1 MAGDGVLALM
11 PQEVANPIDSSSSSS
26 SNGTQDSNRKKRSA
40 EEFPV
45 LIFLYFQKAI
55 RLELD
60 RLHRSAVELATG
72 GGGDVS
78 ALAEKCRFLFDIYKH
93 HCDAEDAVGIPFSYL
108 LLFMLCFDNCFQFY
122 YLRS

>member
-1 MAGDGVLALM
+1 MASPMAGDGVLALM

-26 SNGTQDSNRKKRSA
+26 NATKDTNRNKRSA
-40 EEFPV
+40 QEFPV

-78 ALAEKCRFLFDIYKH
+78 AFAERCRFLFDIYKH
-93 HCDAEDAVGIPFSYL
+93 HCNAEDAVGILSI
-108 LLFMLCFDNCFQFY
+108 
-122 YLRS
+122 